1 MLILLS
7 ELKGMTLMIH
17 LNIKKDIIISFKTN
31 GSGDFSNHLLL
42 RFYFYN
48 DYEVITVGQP
58 GAAIYR
64 EIG

>member
-17 LNIKKDIIISFKTN
+17 LNIKKDIIISFKIN

-42 RFYFYN
+42 KFYFYN
-48 DYEVITVGQP
+48 DYEVI
-58 GAAIYR
+58 
-64 EIG
+64 